1 MRLDGLRLA
10 AFLRL
15 GRSPVA
21 TRLALGFLGNCPVWP
36 VAGACLWP
44 AWNRDGDG
52 RRRVRGLCLPCRL
65 RHSLLQQQLRQRKEL
80 RSQQAQPRQPK
91 SKSQQEAQCLKNYL
105 QKTLGQCC
113 VSVKLRL
120 LQGRDGWATPTL
132 LAAPERAS
140 AGLIATGHRDRA
152 GRQPLRLRSAP
163 ALSRRRL

>member
-1 MRLDGLRLA
+1 MRLDGLKLA

-36 VAGACLWP
+36 AAGASLWQ
-44 AWNRDGDG
+44 AWNRDDDG
-52 RRRVRGLCLPCRL
+52 RRRVRGLCLLCRL
-65 RHSLLQQQLRQRKEL
+65 WQALLLQQLHQLKEL
-80 RSQQAQPRQPK
+80 RSQQPPPRQPK
-91 SKSQQEAQCLKNYL
+91 PPQKAQCLKNYQ

-113 VSVKLRL
+113 VSVRLRL
-120 LQGRDGWATPTL
+120 LQGRGGWAMPTL

-140 AGLIATGHRDRA
+140 AGLIATGHRDHA